1 MAGAL
6 TAMCAVGC
14 LLYCFTVPP
23 PPLPPAGLDLEDED
37 EEQPLLSVSLRYNNR
52 QDYHLLCH
60 DAWHVHLLILD
71 LV

>member
-1 MAGAL
+1 MTSLVTIPISYQNFDFQIVAGAL

-37 EEQPLLSVSLRYNNR
+37 EEQPLLAVSVP
-52 QDYHLLCH
+52 
-60 DAWHVHLLILD
+60 
-71 LV
+71 